1 MANRPGLKKAGVV
14 VLQSLLIFIV
24 TVLELWTR
32 GGAGAITGAGLCV
45 VLLAGLRFGRAG
57 TAYVSTVTPPLAFAA
72 TVLFYM
78 LLSDGLHLSR
88 VGIDFIAALA
98 SVAPFLI
105 ASALYGWFIFF
116 NEKAKAK
123 KAKVNG

>member
-32 GGAGAITGAGLCV
+32 GGAGAITGAALCV